1 MELEYHIS
9 VFPHFE
15 RERHN
20 WNKNEDQHPETCTTK
35 HMQNQLT
42 LDLRKKIYL
51 LIDLI
56 LWFVELEQN
65 NDRQL

>member
-1 MELEYHIS
+1 MKLEYHIS

-15 RERHN
+15 REWQN
-20 WNKNEDQHPETCTTK
+20 WNKNKDQHPETCTIN

-42 LDLRKKIYL
+42 LNLHKKIYL

-56 LWFVELEQN
+56 L
-65 NDRQL
+65 RYMT

>member
-15 RERHN
+15 REWQN
-20 WNKNEDQHPETCTTK
+20 GNKNEDQHPETCTTK

-42 LDLRKKIYL
+42 LNLHKKIYL
-51 LIDLI
+51 LIHLI
-56 LWFVELEQN
+56 LSVELEQN